1 MSEDRSEA
9 EQLRALEEK
18 RIAEDRKHSLKVAKV
33 SIIPALITALATI
46 AAAFITVL
54 WKADTVGAKVNA
66 QQGTPGGVISNV
78 TAGVK
83 TFANLT
89 NPDQPL
95 SAALPNCNPT
105 QTVTPTIIPA
115 QRKTPI
121 APEVPAATPDSEK
134 ISTDPSVLKSCYGL
148 GSLKLERIRVEP
160 VASGYEISM
169 RLHNPTPSPESLMV
183 TGPIKLSDS
192 KDSLDGRANIGGG
205 PFYAGGATDQ
215 KQLAGLFSTGDMISA
230 DDATSLNIEFSARGQ
245 FLPAKFVTFGATLL
259 HYTKA
264 EDGTFSRQNT
274 SMTCQ
279 DIPVL
284 PSSR

>member
-1 MSEDRSEA
+1 MPENNKSS
-9 EQLRALEEK
+9 
-18 RIAEDRKHSLKVAKV
+18 IA
-33 SIIPALITALATI
+33 PAVIGACATI
-46 AAAFITVL
+46 AAALIGVL
-54 WKADTVGAKVNA
+54 WKSEIAGAKINI
-66 QQGTPGGVISNV
+66 QLGIHGGLVQNV
-78 TAGVK
+78 VTGVK
-83 TFANLT
+83 TLTNLT

-95 SAALPNCNPT
+95 SAVLPNCNPT
-105 QTVTPTIIPA
+105 QSVTSAIIPA
-115 QRKTPI
+115 PSKSPI
-121 APEVPAATPDSEK
+121 SPDAPAPTPDSEK

-169 RLHNPTPSPESLMV
+169 RLHNPTSSPESLMV

-230 DDATSLNIEFSARGQ
+230 EDATSLNIEFPARGQ
-245 FLPAKFVTFGATLL
+245 FVPAKFVTFGATLL